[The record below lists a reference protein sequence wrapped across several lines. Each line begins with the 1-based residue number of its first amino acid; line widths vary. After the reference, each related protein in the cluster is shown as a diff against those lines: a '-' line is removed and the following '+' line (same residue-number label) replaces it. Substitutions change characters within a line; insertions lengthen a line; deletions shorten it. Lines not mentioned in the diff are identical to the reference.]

1 MPRERIV
8 AEAIRVGTGSDQAEL
23 SQRKPHFI
31 EGNLWRGLRGLLGS
45 KSTNSISPV
54 RSHTRFSSARY
65 SSGSIVVQYL
75 KRLHSSSSH
84 CCRRVPR
91 RHVVGFKRLP
101 FLDQLI
107 HAL

>member
-45 KSTNSISPV
+45 KSTNSISP
-54 RSHTRFSSARY
+54 
-65 SSGSIVVQYL
+65 
-75 KRLHSSSSH
+75 
-84 CCRRVPR
+84 
-91 RHVVGFKRLP
+91 
-101 FLDQLI
+101 
-107 HAL
+107 